1 MFSSIKDFQRETE
14 MLRYDSTFSL
24 VQFVVLNTLSVIDK
38 LTFST
43 SPIYQACK
51 KKINDSYLYHVKEIH

>member
-24 VQFVVLNTLSVIDK
+24 LQFVVLNTLSVIDK

-43 SPIYQACK
+43 FPIYQACQ